1 MNEAKQKQKRF
12 IHSVLDDSMVDGV
25 RTNIWV
31 GVMCV
36 TTNFARAVLNADVRL
51 IRSREA
57 CGKAGSDINGF
68 DRSS

>member
-1 MNEAKQKQKRF
+1 MTENKKAF
-12 IHSVLDDSMVDGV
+12 IHSVLDDCVVDGV

-36 TTNFARAVLNADVRL
+36 TTNFARAVFNVDVRL

-57 CGKAGSDINGF
+57 CGKAGSGINAF
-68 DRSS
+68 HHSS